1 MKIIVNNETL
11 LALVPN
17 TISTVEGE
25 RDLYSK
31 IKTWLVAAENWVAE
45 TLTGPDVLGQIAEP
59 TTTAVWNTT
68 ANLIVSKAMV
78 NAVPS
83 LDLVL
88 TPNGF
93 GIVSNNNVAPASK
106 ERVERLIE
114 SLQRRC
120 DMMITRLLT
129 QLTRLNDWCSTG
141 QYKWLAET
149 LVCNPESSVLAV
161 YGRKYQGSQWDNFLA
176 LRDNAKLIED
186 ALAEKWFGYDQMQIF
201 RNEAAMQFKGENKSV
216 IYVAHMVAQAVIY
229 ELRNR
234 RRDRWQLDRII
245 DYMRKHETDFGAW
258 ASSPQYDLFNDPPVF
273 KNEKKSNGYFF

>member
-1 MKIIVNNETL
+1 MKIIIDNETL

-25 RDLYSK
+25 RDLYGK
-31 IKTWLVAAENWVAE
+31 IRNWLMEAEQWVMD
-45 TLTGPDVLGQIAEP
+45 TLTGEDVLDTIAEP

-68 ANLIVSKAMV
+68 ANLIVSRALMS
-78 NAVPS
+78 AVPS

-93 GIVSNNNVAPASK
+93 GIVSNSNVAPASK
-106 ERVERLIE
+106 ERVERLME

-120 DMMITRLLT
+120 DAMVARLLAH
-129 QLTRLNDWCSTG
+129 LTRFKNWKSTN

-149 LVCNPESSVLAV
+149 LLCDPEHNVLAV
-161 YGRKYQGSQWDNFLA
+161 YGRKYQGSQWD
-176 LRDNAKLIED
+176 
-186 ALAEKWFGYDQMQIF
+186 KWFGYEQMQIF
-201 RNEAAMQFKGENKSV
+201 RNEAALQFTGENKSV
-216 IYVAHMVAQAVIY
+216 IYVAHMVTQAVIY

-245 DYMRKHETDFGAW
+245 DYMRKHEADFEAW
-258 ASSPQYDLFNDPPVF
+258 TSSPQYELFNNPPVVT
-273 KNEKKSNGYFF
+273 NEKKSQGYFF